1 MHQVFLLRHAK
12 SSWKNLS
19 SNDIDR
25 PLNKRGRADAK
36 NLAHF
41 LAKNKINIKEVICSP
56 SKRSLDTYRIIKT
69 SLNKKH
75 VFTINDK
82 IYECSESVLIKLI
95 NKISIDT
102 LIIGHNPSITNT
114 INILCRCK
122 IINIPTCTLV
132 KIIAERGY
140 FLSDITKPVK

>member
-114 INILCRCK
+114 INIL
-122 IINIPTCTLV
+122 
-132 KIIAERGY
+132 
-140 FLSDITKPVK
+140 